1 MDQPVIKLLN
11 TTMDEPVIN
20 LLNQRIKDLERQ
32 NADLQANNTKLHN
45 DLVKIKSIFVKIK
58 AGDWILC
65 ARDRRQDPRL
75 NNPVGAILFALDALS
90 ASYAD
95 QIAFLESE
103 LAATESDRDTFLR
116 YIGSESVGAITIP
129 QYKKALAALAAKKA
143 KRK

>member
-45 DLVKIKSIFVKIK
+45 ALVKIKSIFVKIK
-58 AGDWILC
+58 AGDWILR

-95 QIAFLESE
+95 QITFLTAWATGD
-103 LAATESDRDTFLR
+103 LATLDNEFKEFTETYQGDERSDRR
-116 YIGSESVGAITIP
+116 
-129 QYKKALAALAAKKA
+129 
-143 KRK
+143 